1 LFEKGFCSNDDDEDS
16 DDFLAE
22 DPPKSA
28 KTQQFFA
35 KQPSKSAK
43 THGFEFED
51 DSFDVQMSQVD
62 QDFDFNFG
70 GEKSNNKAKKCLQ
83 PFLNEGT
90 SNSAKS
96 FITKGASNSGKVQ
109 GSNVDVLQPFLNEGT
124 SNSAKNLQ
132 KGASNSGKQ
141 HGPNDDVFND
151 DDESFDADVCQMNDS
166 EFQLF
171 TQTEKND
178 GRKVLTHGHLHRI
191 QSTPKNVTTK
201 TSQHRVTASHYC
213 DDFESDDS
221 FEFGLSQM
229 PVPEDPSGHLS
240 TSQRH
245 LASHTTTSRH
255 ENPSSYLVTSE
266 RHITS
271 HPIASHPITS
281 HTTTSRHENPSS
293 HLVTSERHITSHP
306 ITSHRAT
313 ASHYRD
319 DFDSDNSF
327 EFGLSQ
333 MPEPADPSS
342 QISTSQGHLASH
354 PIASQ
359 PIASHNEDPFCTP
372 EKQQKMD
379 SDIQSKTPLLSKKL
393 HSKLNL
399 G

>member
-1 LFEKGFCSNDDDEDS
+1 MEK
-16 DDFLAE
+16 APE
-22 DPPKSA
+22 DPLKSA
-28 KTQQFFA
+28 KRQQFFA
-35 KQPSKSAK
+35 KGPSKSAK

-51 DSFDVQMSQVD
+51 DSFDVQMSQVG

-70 GEKSNNKAKKCLQ
+70 GEKSNNKAKKCLR
-83 PFLNEGT
+83 PFLNQGV
-90 SNSAKS
+90 SNSAKGLQP
-96 FITKGASNSGKVQ
+96 FITKGASNSGKLQ
-109 GSNVDVLQPFLNEGT
+109 GPNNDVFKPYLNKGT

-132 KGASNSGKQ
+132 KGASNSGNQ
-141 HGPNDDVFND
+141 HGPNDDVFKDD

-166 EFQLF
+166 EFQQF
-171 TQTEKND
+171 TQSEQND
-178 GRKVLTHGHLHRI
+178 GRKVLTHGHHHCI

-229 PVPEDPSGHLS
+229 PEPEDPSNHLLA
-240 TSQRH
+240 SQRH

-281 HTTTSRHENPSS
+281 HAKTSRHENPSS
-293 HLVTSERHITSHP
+293 HLMTSERHITSHL

-313 ASHYRD
+313 ASHYCD
-319 DFDSDNSF
+319 DFDSDDSF

-342 QISTSQGHLASH
+342 HISTSQRHSASHPITSH

-359 PIASHNEDPFCTP
+359 PIVSHNEDPFCTP

-379 SDIQSKTPLLSKKL
+379 TDLQSKTPLLSKKL

-399 G
+399 

>member
-1 LFEKGFCSNDDDEDS
+1 LFEKGFCSNDDDDDS
-16 DDFLAE
+16 DDFLTD
-22 DPPKSA
+22 DPPKSV

-35 KQPSKSAK
+35 KDPSKSAK

-51 DSFDVQMSQVD
+51 DSFDVQMSQVG
-62 QDFDFNFG
+62 QDFDLIFG
-70 GEKSNNKAKKCLQ
+70 GEKKGNNKAKKCLQ
-83 PFLNEGT
+83 PFLNE
-90 SNSAKS
+90 
-96 FITKGASNSGKVQ
+96 
-109 GSNVDVLQPFLNEGT
+109 
-124 SNSAKNLQ
+124 
-132 KGASNSGKQ
+132 GASNSGKQ

-151 DDESFDADVCQMNDS
+151 DDDESFDADVCQMNDS
-166 EFQLF
+166 EFQQF
-171 TQTEKND
+171 TQSEQMD
-178 GRKVLTHGHLHRI
+178 GRKMLTHRNHHRI

-201 TSQHRVTASHYC
+201 MSEHRATASHYC
-213 DDFESDDS
+213 DDFDSDDS

-229 PVPEDPSGHLS
+229 PEPADPSSHIS

-245 LASHTTTSRH
+245 LASHTNASRH

-271 HPIASHPITS
+271 HPIASHQITS
-281 HTTTSRHENPSS
+281 HSKTSHPENLSS
-293 HLVTSERHITSHP
+293 HLMTSERHITSHP
-306 ITSHRAT
+306 IASHRAT

-319 DFDSDNSF
+319 DFDSDDSF

-342 QISTSQGHLASH
+342 HISTSHRHLASH
-354 PIASQ
+354 PIASH

-379 SDIQSKTPLLSKKL
+379 SDLQSKTPLLSKKL